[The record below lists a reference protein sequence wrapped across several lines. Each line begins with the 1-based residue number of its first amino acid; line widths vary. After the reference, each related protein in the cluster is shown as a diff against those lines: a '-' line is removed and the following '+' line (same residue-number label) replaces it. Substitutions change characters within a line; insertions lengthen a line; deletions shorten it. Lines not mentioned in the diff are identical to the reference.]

1 MENVPGTPDV
11 AQIMFDRIERSD
23 VFIGDVTLVGRI
35 KAPQK
40 GKKGKLC
47 PNPNVMAEMGYA
59 AGRMGWD
66 RVVCVMNEYYGT
78 RFRLPFDVQG
88 KRHPVTYEADP
99 GVKDKRESAK
109 TALKKDIKGT
119 ITTCLEAR
127 HQAAIDAITKLDI
140 LCLNVCSIY
149 RNAEYFQ
156 DLNQTPEIRDALV
169 NVFDVPGFRS
179 AIQRM
184 LDLGLLH
191 TDARDQRYS
200 YKWTHRGMMLLRELA
215 ERNQLPDIRESPYP
229 PVEDAPLHHGNPVA
243 ESARE

>member
-1 MENVPGTPDV
+1 VPISIFWSWQSDAPAESNRRFIREALDAAVEEIAVGSEIVDSPRVESGMENVPGTPDV

-109 TALKKDIKGT
+109 KALKKDIKGA

-179 AIQRM
+179 AI
-184 LDLGLLH
+184 
-191 TDARDQRYS
+191 
-200 YKWTHRGMMLLRELA
+200 
-215 ERNQLPDIRESPYP
+215 
-229 PVEDAPLHHGNPVA
+229 
-243 ESARE
+243 